1 MKTAIIT
8 SKSSLNHNTGSGHP
22 ESISRV
28 TSILETLKKNKKLI
42 WKNPVSFDKD
52 IIKQAHSSNYVDT
65 VESAFPEKGLVY
77 LDGDTVVSPGSK
89 DATFDAV
96 GSIVAA
102 IDGVENKEFE
112 AAHCVTRPPGHHA
125 EKSKAMG
132 FCVINNIGVA
142 ANYLISKYK
151 YKRVAIIDWDCHFGN
166 GTYDIVKSNENV
178 FFSSL
183 HQYPYYPG
191 GGTEYEKGDYNN
203 AFNIPLSAGTNSR
216 EYFDAYE
223 HMLKRLKEFQPEF
236 ILMSAGFDAH
246 KDDPLCQL
254 NLVSRD
260 YYEITRRV
268 LETTKQYCNG
278 KVVSILEGGYDLK
291 ALAESANEHVNA
303 LIEFNWVSDKLS

>member
-1 MKTAIIT
+1 MKTAIVT
-8 SKSSLNHNTGSGHP
+8 SKSSLDHNTGSGHP

-28 TSILETLKKNKKLI
+28 TSIIDKLRKNQKLI
-42 WKNPVSFDKD
+42 WKNPAVFDKE
-52 IIKQAHSSNYVDT
+52 IIKEAHSPNYLSS
-65 VESAFPEKGLVY
+65 VENAFPKEGLVF

-96 GSIVAA
+96 GSIITA
-102 IDGVENKEFE
+102 IDGVENKEFR

-142 ANYLISKYK
+142 ANYLISKYQ
-151 YKRVAIIDWDCHFGN
+151 YKKVAVIDWDCHWGN
-166 GTYDIVKSNENV
+166 GTYDILKSNKNV

-191 GGTEYEKGDYNN
+191 GGSEDQKGEHNN
-203 AFNIPLSAGTNSR
+203 ALNIPLPAGTNSN

-223 HMLKRLKEFQPEF
+223 HMLKRLKNFKPEF

-254 NLVSRD
+254 NLESKD

-268 LETTKQYCNG
+268 LETTKQSCNG
-278 KVVSILEGGYDLK
+278 KVVSILEGGYDLN

-303 LIEFNWVSDKLS
+303 LIEFG

>member
-1 MKTAIIT
+1 MKTAIVT

-28 TSILETLKKNKKLI
+28 TSILETLKKNKNLI
-42 WKNPVSFDKD
+42 WKNPTSFDKE
-52 IIKQAHSSNYVDT
+52 IIKQAHSSNYVDA
-65 VESAFPEKGLVY
+65 VENAFPEKGLVF

-89 DATFDAV
+89 AATFDAV
-96 GSIVAA
+96 GSIITA
-102 IDGVENKEFE
+102 IDGVENKEFN

-125 EKSKAMG
+125 EKNKAMG

-151 YKRVAIIDWDCHFGN
+151 YKRVAVIDWDCHWGN
-166 GTYDIVKSNENV
+166 GTYDILKSNKNV

-191 GGTEYEKGDYNN
+191 GGTNDQKGEHNN
-203 AFNIPLSAGTNSR
+203 ALNIPLPAGTNSR
-216 EYFDAYE
+216 QYLDAYE
-223 HMLKRLKEFQPEF
+223 HMLKRLKKFRPEF

-254 NLVSRD
+254 NLESKD
-260 YYEITRRV
+260 YYEITRRA
-268 LETTKQYCNG
+268 LETTKEFCNG
-278 KVVSILEGGYDLK
+278 KVVSILEGGYDLS
-291 ALAESANEHVNA
+291 ALAESADEHVNA
-303 LIEFNWVSDKLS
+303 LLEFN

>member
-1 MKTAIIT
+1 MKTAIVT

-28 TSILETLKKNKKLI
+28 TSIVETLKKNKKLI
-42 WKNPVSFDKD
+42 WKSPADFNKD
-52 IIKQAHSSNYVDT
+52 IIKQTHSSGYIDT
-65 VESAFPEKGLVY
+65 IENAFPKEGLTF

-89 DATFDAV
+89 GATFDAV
-96 GSIVAA
+96 GSIITA
-102 IDGVENKEFE
+102 IDGVENKEFNS
-112 AAHCVTRPPGHHA
+112 AHCVTRPPGHHA

-132 FCVINNIGVA
+132 FCVINNISVA

-151 YKRVAIIDWDCHFGN
+151 YKRIAVLDWDCHFGN
-166 GTYDIVKSNENV
+166 GTYDILKSNENI

-191 GGTEYEKGDYNN
+191 GGAEDEKGDYNN
-203 AFNIPLSAGTNSR
+203 ALNIPLPAGTNSR

-223 HMLKRLKEFQPEF
+223 HMLKRLKKFRPEF

-246 KDDPLCQL
+246 RQDPLCQL
-254 NLVSRD
+254 NLESKD
-260 YYEITRRV
+260 YYEITRRA
-268 LETTKQYCNG
+268 LETTRDFCNG
-278 KVVSILEGGYDLK
+278 KVVSILEGGYDLE

-303 LIEFNWVSDKLS
+303 LLEYKK

>member
-28 TSILETLKKNKKLI
+28 TSIIETLKKNKKLI
-42 WKNPVSFDKD
+42 WKKPVSFDKD
-52 IIKQAHSSNYVDT
+52 IIKQAHSSSYVDT
-65 VESAFPEKGLVY
+65 VENAFPEKGLVF

-112 AAHCVTRPPGHHA
+112 SAHCVTRPPGHHA
-125 EKSKAMG
+125 EKNKAMG
-132 FCVINNIGVA
+132 FCVLNNIGIA

-151 YKRVAIIDWDCHFGN
+151 YKRVAVIDWDCHFGN
-166 GTYDIVKSNENV
+166 GTYDIVKSNENI

-191 GGTEYEKGDYNN
+191 GGTEYEKGDHNN
-203 AFNIPLSAGTNSR
+203 ALNIPLPAGTSSR

-223 HMLKRLKEFQPEF
+223 HTLKRLKEFRPEF

-254 NLVSRD
+254 NLESKD

-268 LETTKQYCNG
+268 LETTKQFCNG
-278 KVVSILEGGYDLK
+278 KVVSILEGGYDLN
-291 ALAESANEHVNA
+291 ALAESSNEHVNA
-303 LIEFNWVSDKLS
+303 LIEFN

>member
-1 MKTAIIT
+1 MKTAIVT

-28 TSILETLKKNKKLI
+28 TSILEKLKKNKKLI
-42 WKNPVSFDKD
+42 WKNPKSFDKE
-52 IIKQAHSSNYVDT
+52 IIKKVHSSSYIETIEN
-65 VESAFPEKGLVY
+65 SFPEKGLVF

-96 GSIVAA
+96 GSIITA
-102 IDGVENKEFE
+102 IDGVENKEFN

-125 EKSKAMG
+125 EKNKAMG

-142 ANYLISKYK
+142 ANYLIDKYK
-151 YKRVAIIDWDCHFGN
+151 YKKIAVLDWDCHFGN
-166 GTYDIVKSNENV
+166 GTYDILKSNKNV

-191 GGTEYEKGDYNN
+191 GGAENEKGDYNN
-203 AFNIPLSAGTNSR
+203 VLNIPLPAGTSSR

-223 HMLKRLKEFQPEF
+223 HMLKRLKEFKPEF

-254 NLVSRD
+254 NLESKD

-268 LETTKQYCNG
+268 LETTKKYCNG
-278 KVVSILEGGYDLK
+278 KVVSILEGGYDLN
-291 ALAESANEHVNA
+291 ALADSTNEHVKA
-303 LIEFNWVSDKLS
+303 LLEYSK

>member
-1 MKTAIIT
+1 MKTGLIT
-8 SKSSLNHNTGSGHP
+8 SDTSQNHDTGPGHP
-22 ESISRV
+22 EQIARV
-28 TSILETLKKNKKLI
+28 SVIVENFKKLNNKNII
-42 WKNPVSFDKD
+42 WKKPSKVSDD
-52 IIKQAHSSNYVDT
+52 ILLTTHESNYLNLVK
-65 VESAFPEKGLVY
+65 SSFPKKGFSS
-77 LDGDTVVSPGSK
+77 LDGDTIISPGSK

-96 GSIVAA
+96 GSIITA
-102 IDGVENKEFE
+102 IDGVENKEFG

-151 YKRVAIIDWDCHFGN
+151 YKRIAVLDWDCHFGN
-166 GTYDIVKSNENV
+166 GTYDILKSNKNV

-191 GGTEYEKGDYNN
+191 GGTEYEKGDHNN
-203 AFNIPLSAGTNSR
+203 ALNIPLPAGTNSR

-223 HMLKRLKEFQPEF
+223 HMLKRLKEFRPEF

-246 KDDPLCQL
+246 RQDPLCQL
-254 NLVSRD
+254 NLESKD
-260 YYEITRRV
+260 YYEITKRA
-268 LETTKQYCNG
+268 LETTKEFCNG
-278 KVVSILEGGYDLK
+278 KVVSILEGGYDLN

-303 LIEFNWVSDKLS
+303 LLEFN

>member
-1 MKTAIIT
+1 MKTAIVT
-8 SKSSLNHNTGSGHP
+8 SKSSLRHHTGSGHP
-22 ESISRV
+22 ENVSRV
-28 TSILETLKKNKKLI
+28 TSIVDKLKKNKKLI
-42 WKNPVSFDKD
+42 WKNPVSFDNE
-52 IIKQAHSSNYVDT
+52 IITEAHSPNYLNAL
-65 VESAFPEKGLVY
+65 ENSFPKEGLLF

-96 GSIVAA
+96 GSIITA
-102 IDGVENKEFE
+102 IDGVENNEFG

-151 YKRVAIIDWDCHFGN
+151 YKKVAVIDWDCHWGN
-166 GTYDIVKSNENV
+166 GTYDILKSNKNV

-191 GGTEYEKGDYNN
+191 GGSENEKGEHNN
-203 AFNIPLSAGTNSR
+203 ALNIPLPAGTNSN

-223 HMLKRLKEFQPEF
+223 HMLKRLKNFEPEF

-254 NLVSRD
+254 NLESKD

-268 LETTKQYCNG
+268 LETTKQSCNG
-278 KVVSILEGGYDLK
+278 KVVSILEGGYDLN

-303 LIEFNWVSDKLS
+303 LIEFG

>member
-8 SKSSLNHNTGSGHP
+8 AKSSLNHNTGAGHP

-28 TSILETLKKNKKLI
+28 TSIVNKLKKNKKLI
-42 WKNPVSFDKD
+42 WKSATSFEKD
-52 IIKQAHSSNYVDT
+52 IIKKAHSSSYIDN
-65 VESAFPEKGLVY
+65 VENAFPQQGLVF
-77 LDGDTVVSPGSK
+77 LDGDTVISPGSK

-96 GSIVAA
+96 GSIISA
-102 IDGVENKEFE
+102 INGIENNEFK

-125 EKSKAMG
+125 EKSRAMG

-151 YKRVAIIDWDCHFGN
+151 YKRVAVLDWDCHFGN
-166 GTYDIVKSNENV
+166 GTYDILKSNENI

-191 GGTEYEKGDYNN
+191 GGTEYDKGDHNN
-203 AFNIPLSAGTNSR
+203 ALNIPLPAGTNSR

-223 HMLKRLKEFQPEF
+223 HMLKRLKEFKPEF

-254 NLVSRD
+254 NLESRD

-268 LETTKQYCNG
+268 LEITKQYCNG
-278 KVVSILEGGYDLK
+278 KVVSVLEGGYDLN

-303 LIEFNWVSDKLS
+303 LIEFS

>member
-22 ESISRV
+22 ENTFRI
-28 TSILETLKKNKKLI
+28 TSIIEKLKKNKKLI
-42 WKNPVSFDKD
+42 WRDPIKYNKE
-52 IIKQAHSSNYVDT
+52 IIKNTHTSAYLNDIESS
-65 VESAFPEKGLVY
+65 FPNEGFKF

-96 GSIVAA
+96 GSIISA
-102 IDGVENKEFE
+102 IDGVENKDFD

-151 YKRVAIIDWDCHFGN
+151 YKRVAVIDWDCHWGN
-166 GTYDIVKSNENV
+166 GTYDILKSNKNV
-178 FFSSL
+178 FFASL
-183 HQYPYYPG
+183 HQYPFYPG
-191 GGTEYEKGDYNN
+191 GGSEDQKGDYNN
-203 AFNIPLSAGTNSR
+203 ALNIPLPAGTSSSQ
-216 EYFDAYE
+216 YLDAYE
-223 HMLKRLKEFQPEF
+223 YVLKRLKEFRPEF

-254 NLVSRD
+254 MLESKD
-260 YYEITRRV
+260 YYEITKRT
-268 LETTKQYCNG
+268 LEITKKFCGG
-278 KVVSILEGGYDLK
+278 KVVSILEGGYDLN
-291 ALAESANEHVNA
+291 ALAESSNEHVNA
-303 LIEFNWVSDKLS
+303 LLEFN

>member
-22 ESISRV
+22 ESISRI
-28 TSILETLKKNKKLI
+28 TSILETLKKNNKLI
-42 WKNPVSFDKD
+42 WKNPISIDKD
-52 IIKQAHSSNYVDT
+52 IIKQAHSSDYVDT
-65 VESAFPEKGLVY
+65 VESAFPEKGLVF

-102 IDGVENKEFE
+102 IDGVENSEFE

-151 YKRVAIIDWDCHFGN
+151 YNRVAVIDWDCHFGN
-166 GTYDIVKSNENV
+166 GTYDIIKSNEKV

-191 GGTEYEKGDYNN
+191 GGAEYDKGDHNN
-203 AFNIPLSAGTNSR
+203 ALNIPLTAGTNSM

-254 NLVSRD
+254 NLESRD

-303 LIEFNWVSDKLS
+303 LLEFN

>member
-28 TSILETLKKNKKLI
+28 TSIVEALKKNKKLI
-42 WKNPVSFDKD
+42 WKSPAGFDKD
-52 IIKQAHSSNYVDT
+52 IIKQTHSSSYIDSIEN
-65 VESAFPEKGLVY
+65 AFPKEGLSF
-77 LDGDTVVSPGSK
+77 LDGDTVISPGSK

-96 GSIVAA
+96 GSIITA
-102 IDGVENKEFE
+102 IDGVENKEFG

-125 EKSKAMG
+125 EKNKAMG
-132 FCVINNIGVA
+132 FCVINNISVA

-151 YKRVAIIDWDCHFGN
+151 YKRVAVLDWDCHFGN
-166 GTYDIVKSNENV
+166 GTYDILKSNKNI

-191 GGTEYEKGDYNN
+191 GGAENEKGEHNN
-203 AFNIPLSAGTNSR
+203 ALNIPLPAGTNSR

-223 HMLKRLKEFQPEF
+223 HMLKRLKEFRPEF
-236 ILMSAGFDAH
+236 ILMSAGYDAH
-246 KDDPLCQL
+246 RLDPLCQL
-254 NLVSRD
+254 NLESKD
-260 YYEITRRV
+260 YYEITRRA
-268 LETTKQYCNG
+268 LETTKNFCNG
-278 KVVSILEGGYDLK
+278 KVVSILEGGYDLG

-303 LIEFNWVSDKLS
+303 LLEYNK

>member
-1 MKTAIIT
+1 MKTAVIT
-8 SKSSLNHNTGSGHP
+8 SQSSLNHNTGSGHP
-22 ESISRV
+22 ESTDRV
-28 TSILETLKKNKKLI
+28 KSIIETLKKNKKLI
-42 WKNPVSFDKD
+42 WKNPVNYNKD
-52 IIKQAHSSNYVDT
+52 IIKQTHSPIYIDN
-65 VESAFPEKGLVY
+65 VEKSFPKEGLVF

-96 GSIVAA
+96 GSIISA
-102 IDGVENKEFE
+102 IDGIENKKFN

-151 YKRVAIIDWDCHFGN
+151 YKKVAVLDWDCHWGN
-166 GTYDIVKSNENV
+166 GTYDILKSNENV

-191 GGTEYEKGDYNN
+191 GGTEDQKGDHNN
-203 AFNIPLSAGTNSR
+203 ALNIPLPAGTNSR
-216 EYFDAYE
+216 EYFDAYD
-223 HMLKRLKEFQPEF
+223 HMLKRLKEFRPEF

-254 NLVSRD
+254 NLESKD
-260 YYEITRRV
+260 YYEITRRA
-268 LETTKQYCNG
+268 LETTKEFCNG
-278 KVVSILEGGYDLK
+278 KVVSILEGGYDLN

-303 LIEFNWVSDKLS
+303 LLEFN